1 MYYQVVENLKNNHFF
16 RKVSPDLNFDCFGVY
31 NYDFWLHMLYKQRQS
46 NWCEVVVE
54 HRCRKTSLIN
64 FHVIIR
70 PRLLEINCWPM
81 FMRKKFH
88 ITTTACVSLS
98 LIFRT
103 NSFCKNILPL
113 FLCIINGLSTPIYR
127 VSLCN
132 HLFDWQHIQT
142 SLIIYITALWSKLGF
157 NVSSTSLYLCLQYP
171 PRKRFLRN
179 CCLYRFMGIECTE
192 TPFMTTKCHSL
203 DIKHKILMYMYTC
216 TKILFYSCLSM
227 YIYISDRLLSTFTY
241 PLSERNNKQN
251 FDRVLHVEGA

>member
-1 MYYQVVENLKNNHFF
+1 
-16 RKVSPDLNFDCFGVY
+16 
-31 NYDFWLHMLYKQRQS
+31 
-46 NWCEVVVE
+46 
-54 HRCRKTSLIN
+54 
-64 FHVIIR
+64 
-70 PRLLEINCWPM
+70 M

-127 VSLCN
+127 FSLCN

-142 SLIIYITALWSKLGF
+142 SLIIYITALWSKLSF
-157 NVSSTSLYLCLQYP
+157 NVSSTSLYLCVQYP

-203 DIKHKILMYMYTC
+203 DIKHKILIYMYTC

-227 YIYISDRLLSTFTY
+227 YIYIYILDRLLSTFTY

-251 FDRVLHVEGA
+251 FDQVLHVEGA